1 MLIEGADLQKHQ
13 ILSKNLIAS
22 AVKKVPALPM
32 FLNEPTCRS
41 MVRLSFFVSMFEVSQ
56 ESKINMQIKSKW
68 HILPYVGI

>member
-22 AVKKVPALPM
+22 AVKKVPALSM

-56 ESKINMQIKSKW
+56 E
-68 HILPYVGI
+68 